1 MIKLIARLTLGLI
14 LLLSTMTFI
23 LVNVPVVRDVAKSKM
38 PLVLVSVGISE
49 ALAFLTICGLLYAY
63 NVLNIWKNRI
73 GAEGEFFVLLLTV
86 FSAWATLR
94 FPIWTRWGFIKR
106 FCELQSI
113 DASKYEDLFYQLGVV
128 AAVLC
133 VPFLYVGWRWLYA
146 KFMPGIVRFFQS
158 LTRAEWLYFSLFW
171 GLGAILLVTISFQT
185 SVFTFPMPLEK
196 PDEEFPMG
204 ISVSDSALLINGD
217 TFCNNTSSANDV
229 RQPLFAIFSAPFA
242 MFSHIMASTLWLTLP
257 GVFEYKYI
265 YAVAIAFWQIGA
277 FAVVG
282 LLIRRIVASFTD
294 ESFSWAVAFLYS
306 VTWSTVIFAL
316 TVEQYAFSLLALII
330 FIAYSVLIHQKQSD
344 EVQQENSLN
353 FSLIAMAAIGT
364 ITTSLIPVVYFTAAT
379 AKKFKSFIN
388 QTIEII
394 AVGLGS
400 VIVFSKFG
408 LLFNLNQRVEALSAY
423 ADMDSSQL
431 GPVSKIQQY
440 LHFVYSTFFSP
451 AVFYKHGVVLEVL
464 PQDIPVTVY
473 IGSIL
478 ISAACA
484 LGFILFFKN
493 RFVQC
498 SALWILFGFFLM
510 GVMGWGSRENGMA
523 LYASYFA
530 WAYIPLAVLP
540 IFKITGN
547 NYVRLGTSLVTILA
561 IIVAM
566 ETFSS
571 VWEIVEH
578 SKEYMLLTPVDSY
591 L

>member
-1 MIKLIARLTLGLI
+1 MIKLIARLTLGIL

-38 PLVLVSVGISE
+38 PLVFISVGISE
-49 ALAFLTICGLLYAY
+49 TLALITICGLLFGY
-63 NVLNIWKNRI
+63 NVLDIWKKRI
-73 GAEGEFFVLLLTV
+73 GAAGEFFVLLLTG
-86 FSAWATLR
+86 FSTWATLR

-106 FCELQSI
+106 FCELQAI
-113 DASKYEDLFYQLGVV
+113 NADKYEQQFYQLGF
-128 AAVLC
+128 AAAILC
-133 VPFLYVGWRWLYA
+133 VPFLYVAWRWLYA
-146 KFMPGIVRFFQS
+146 KFMPGIVQFFKS
-158 LTRAEWLYFSLFW
+158 LTRAEWLYLSLFW
-171 GLGAILLVTISFQT
+171 GLGTVLLVTISFQT
-185 SVFTFPMPLEK
+185 SVFTFPMPIEK
-196 PDEEFPMG
+196 SDEEFPMG

-242 MFSHIMASTLWLTLP
+242 MFSHIMASTLCLTLP
-257 GVFEYKYI
+257 GVFEYNYI
-265 YAVAIAFWQIGA
+265 YSIAIAFWQIGS
-277 FAVVG
+277 FAIVG
-282 LLIRRIVASFTD
+282 LLLRRIIVSFTD
-294 ESFSWAVAFLYS
+294 NSFSWAVIFLYS
-306 VTWSTVIFAL
+306 VSWSTVIFAL

-330 FIAYSVLIHQKQSD
+330 FIAYCFLVHQKQND
-344 EVQQENSLN
+344 EIQRENSLN

-364 ITTSLIPVVYFTAAT
+364 ITTSLIPVVYFTIAT
-379 AKKFKSFIN
+379 AKKFKSFVN

-400 VIVFSKFG
+400 VILFSKFG

-431 GPVSKIQQY
+431 GPVSKVQQY
-440 LHFVYSTFFSP
+440 LHFVWSTFFSP
-451 AVFYKHGVVLEVL
+451 EVFYKNGVVLEVL

-473 IGSIL
+473 IGSVL

-498 SALWILFGFFLM
+498 CALWLLFGFFLM
-510 GVMGWGSRENGMA
+510 GVMGWGSRENGMV

-540 IFKITGN
+540 IFKLTGN
-547 NYVRLGTSLVTILA
+547 NYVRLGTSIVTILA
-561 IIVAM
+561 IIVAL
-566 ETFSS
+566 ETISS
-571 VWEIVEH
+571 VWEIVEQ
-578 SKEYMLLTPVDSY
+578 SKVYMLLTPVNNY
-591 L
+591 